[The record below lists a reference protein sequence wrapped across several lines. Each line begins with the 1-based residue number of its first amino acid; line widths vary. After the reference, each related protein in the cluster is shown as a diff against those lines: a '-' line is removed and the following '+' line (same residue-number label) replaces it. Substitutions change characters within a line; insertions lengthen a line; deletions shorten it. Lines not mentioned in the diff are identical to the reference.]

1 VRAALPAV
9 WHKLIVGY
17 ELHEPAADGLTLAR
31 LLAHA
36 VGAQLLLAHVVP
48 RTFAADGPWLTRE
61 RDARERADAERLL
74 ERLRSELATELQ
86 VEVRVHPSASVPRGL
101 HDLARAEGADLIVLG
116 SSRRGAI
123 GRVLTGSVAERLI
136 QGAPCA
142 VAVAP
147 RGFAGR
153 TARLRDVAVAFDG
166 SPQSRIAL
174 REAAALAGAAGARLR
189 LIAAVEPLVFPAF
202 VNVPSGDGYA
212 ALVRARR
219 DFLERETEA
228 AAASLPAGIE
238 AEVRVVDG
246 GAIES
251 ICRELED
258 GADLLVV
265 GSRGWGPVRRVL
277 LGSVSARLLH
287 VASCPVLVVPRG
299 VDPGAGGAA
308 GAAGAAR
315 EPAPAARAGR

>member
-1 VRAALPAV
+1 MRDPLLAAV
-9 WHKLIVGY
+9 WHKLIAGY
-17 ELHEPAADGLTLAR
+17 ERHERAADGLALAQ

-36 VGAQLLLAHVVP
+36 TGAQLLLAHVVP
-48 RTFAADGPWLTRE
+48 SALAADGPWLTRA

-86 VEVRVHPSASVPRGL
+86 VEVRVRPSASVPRGL
-101 HDLARAEGADLIVLG
+101 HDLARDEGADLIVLG
-116 SSRRGAI
+116 SSRHGVI
-123 GRVLTGSVAERLI
+123 GRVLAGSAAARLI

-147 RGFAGR
+147 RGFAGSR
-153 TARLRDVAVAFDG
+153 ARLRDVAVAFDG

-174 REAAALAGAAGARLR
+174 RAGAALAEAAGARVR
-189 LIAAVEPLVFPAF
+189 LIAAVEPVVFPAF
-202 VNVPSGDGYA
+202 VNVPSGDAYA
-212 ALVRARR
+212 ALVHARR
-219 DFLERETEA
+219 DFLAREAEA
-228 AAASLPAGIE
+228 AAASLPGVE

-246 GAIES
+246 AAVEA

-258 GADLLVV
+258 GGDLVVV

-287 VASCPVLVVPRG
+287 LSPCPVLVVPRG
-299 VDPGAGGAA
+299 VDAGRPGAEPGAG
-308 GAAGAAR
+308 AR
-315 EPAPAARAGR
+315 EPAAGVGR

>member
-1 VRAALPAV
+1 MAAV
-9 WHKLIVGY
+9 WHKLIAGY
-17 ELHEPAADGLTLAR
+17 ERHERAADGLALAQ

-36 VGAQLLLAHVVP
+36 TGAQLLLAHVVP
-48 RTFAADGPWLTRE
+48 RALAADGPWLTRA

-101 HDLARAEGADLIVLG
+101 HDLARDEGADLIVLG
-116 SSRRGAI
+116 SSRHGVI
-123 GRVLTGSVAERLI
+123 GRVLAGSVAERLI

-147 RGFAGR
+147 RGFAGSR
-153 TARLRDVAVAFDG
+153 GRLRDVAVAFDG

-174 REAAALAGAAGARLR
+174 RAGAALAEAAGARVR
-189 LIAAVEPLVFPAF
+189 LIAAVEPVVFPAF
-202 VNVPSGDGYA
+202 VNVPSGDAYA

-219 DFLERETEA
+219 DFLAREAEA
-228 AAASLPAGIE
+228 AAASLPGVE

-246 GAIES
+246 AVVEA

-258 GADLLVV
+258 GGDLVVV

-287 VASCPVLVVPRG
+287 LSPCPVLVVPRG
-299 VDPGAGGAA
+299 VDAGRPGAEPGAG
-308 GAAGAAR
+308 AR
-315 EPAPAARAGR
+315 EPAARVGR